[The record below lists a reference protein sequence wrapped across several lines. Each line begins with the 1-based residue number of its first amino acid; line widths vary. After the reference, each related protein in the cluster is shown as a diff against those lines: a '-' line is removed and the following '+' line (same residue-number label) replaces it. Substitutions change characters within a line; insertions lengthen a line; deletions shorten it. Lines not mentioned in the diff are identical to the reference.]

1 MKLEQEITVLVTCTY
16 SELDELLKKQNFV
29 RQEEYD
35 VIDIYMVPVS
45 INVNSIPRLE
55 LLQNCV
61 IIRTIQ
67 EKTKTLNMLLYKY
80 KEYASNGDILKQ
92 GKVKCHIKDTR
103 EAKLF
108 MEAVRYKKLLNIND
122 HCIVYKKDNIEICV
136 QLVNQKYIFIELED
150 KENADITMMKKV
162 LNSLDLPIKKDNYFV
177 KKALLVL
184 DDVMQN

>member
-1 MKLEQEITVLVTCTY
+1 MKLEQEITVLVTSTY
-16 SELDELLKKQNFV
+16 QELHEQLKKKNFII
-29 RQEEYD
+29 QEEYD
-35 VIDIYMVPVS
+35 VNDIYMIPTS
-45 INVNSIPRLE
+45 IEVNSISRSE

-61 IIRTIQ
+61 IIRTVQ

-92 GKVKCHIKDTR
+92 GKVKCHIKDTT

-108 MEAVRYKKLLNIND
+108 MEAVRYKKLLDIND
-122 HCIVYKKDNIEICV
+122 HCIVYKKNNIEICV

-162 LNSLDLPIKKDNYFV
+162 LNGLDLPIKKDNYFV
-177 KKALLVL
+177 KKALLIL
-184 DDVMQN
+184 DDLL

>member
-92 GKVKCHIKDTR
+92 GK
-103 EAKLF
+103 
-108 MEAVRYKKLLNIND
+108 
-122 HCIVYKKDNIEICV
+122 
-136 QLVNQKYIFIELED
+136 
-150 KENADITMMKKV
+150 
-162 LNSLDLPIKKDNYFV
+162 
-177 KKALLVL
+177 
-184 DDVMQN
+184 